1 MNMPEGLSPV
11 VIVNMNANKHQEFE
25 VNNDGDIIQA
35 AETISE
41 ENTVVDS
48 SIDSKASA
56 VGSSS
61 GNSGGGGWFDGW
73 FGPSKE
79 QRRAKKEF
87 EKWQKSF
94 NEKNPDSPVSLPPA
108 FLPSAWA
115 CLALFAT
122 LTFHA
127 LFFLL
132 GHWIVEFKALTLYHP
147 AKQVEEDAVVL
158 VVPQANRGKAAIVDI
173 KTIHSS
179 NTLQIEFQRQNYV
192 YTPASSLG
200 ADGALY
206 PNGVFELISC
216 PVNEKLTVYVRSK
229 GLESETEVERQSQL
243 WGRNH
248 LQVTIPSFLELL
260 QLQLLSPL
268 AIFQVFCA
276 LLWLLDEYW
285 IQTMWTLV
293 SVVIF
298 EATTVFQRSRTQKM
312 LGGMA
317 PIPSPIYVY
326 RGGAW
331 TVVTTKDILPKDIIS
346 VSTKKQPKNESTPA
360 APQPAQKDESIPCDC
375 LILRGSA
382 VVNESSLTGES
393 IPQMKEAVVVNNTNE
408 DTSLDMNG
416 THRVHI
422 LFSGTTIVTIDRN
435 DHDVVSRCTIPN
447 PPDNGLIAYVLRTGF
462 SSSQGNLMQMIEFSQ
477 QAVTGDSKETGLA
490 LLLLFI
496 FALIAAG
503 YVLKEGLRKKE
514 KTTHEILLKCV
525 IIITSV
531 VPRQFPMQMA
541 MAVNMALMSLFK
553 NGIFCTEPFRV
564 PLAGKISNCL
574 FDKTGTLTTDQQ
586 VPVGV
591 INASKPLLNKEKE
604 VELSLV
610 SDADG
615 FTAIILAACHSLVVV
630 DEGKSNEAGNTN
642 DNAAVVG
649 DPIEVAAIKGV
660 EWGWNAASS
669 TAYPGATIPL
679 LAKARDI
686 LNKELHDLI
695 TRPAN
700 NPAVPAI
707 MMQQEKTQIE
717 KRVEAKRKQIEAVE
731 KNITLSENRLKKA
744 MYKEVQ
750 VLHRHH
756 FSSQLQRMS
765 VVCKCR
771 DGSSKE
777 DYYGLVKGSP
787 EAILRLLKPS
797 AIPVGYRECY
807 ESLARKGLRVLAL
820 AYKKLSVA
828 DRPDTQPREWL
839 ECELELAGFVAFEC
853 KIRGDSK
860 VVVGALLDSDHKVAM
875 LTGDALLTSQHV
887 AKEVGI
893 CDKHKDT
900 LTLHAAKDGVYSPHW
915 MLYKSQN
922 RDESE
927 ENKTVEVA
935 FDIGNIDTLAA
946 KYDMVTT
953 EKDLLEIIDKTGEK
967 ESLLWRKIGYFKV
980 FARMSPQGKAD
991 IIKNIQLNS
1000 LEKEKAFVLMCGDG
1014 GNDVGA
1020 LKQADVGMALLA
1032 GHANANTT
1040 ESVDVNDK
1048 AAAVDSNLSSEDA
1061 LNKHDQELKKRNDA
1075 FNNARNAHMKAF
1087 HATITKELTAKM
1099 QEEVSKRVQN
1109 GDYWSMWEVTKQN
1122 AQRIK
1127 ELTAAENQRY
1137 CALHGQLWDPKKD
1150 ALGDGAA
1157 GTSVDSLMAQLDG
1170 ADSGM
1175 SGGMPIVRPGDA
1187 SVAAPFTSRVPS
1199 IRAVVDLI
1207 RQGRCTLLSALM
1219 QQQIMMLESII
1230 AAYTLSSLSL
1240 HNARSSERQMIAS
1253 SWLIMTA
1260 AVSFSYSSPLD
1271 HMHPLRPLRS
1281 LFHPAIIF
1289 SIFGQAII
1297 HIACM
1302 SLAVKWATDEMGPD
1316 TLKEVTEFFRK
1327 ARAKEIDTASLC
1339 EEDDVF
1345 CQFNAFWSAPFM
1357 PNLLNS
1363 VVFLVETSQMIS
1375 VFFANYKGRP
1385 WMKVLTH
1392 LLTYL
1397 LTYLLTHSLTSC
1409 RECLKTTP
1417 CFYLSSA
1424 ALRG

>member
-1 MNMPEGLSPV
+1 MQVSIDNNIVSARVYKKSPLRRGIVTVVIVALYLFSLPYCYYTSGAYSYSQSYIVTSVLTNIHSGDPRKAAIINAQELADKKWAELGGLDYDYNEDNIEKNDTINPLSNVNIPEGLSPV
-11 VIVNMNANKHQEFE
+11 VISNMNVNKHQEFE
-25 VNNDGDIIQA
+25 VNNNGEVFQSD
-35 AETISE
+35 ETMSD
-41 ENTVVDS
+41 ENVAVDNVLDTKK
-48 SIDSKASA
+48 I
-56 VGSSS
+56 SSS
-61 GNSGGGGWFDGW
+61 SSGGGWFDGW

-87 EKWQKSF
+87 EQWQKSF

-122 LTFHA
+122 LTIHA

-147 AKQVEEDAVVL
+147 ATVVEEGAVVL
-158 VVPQANRGKAAIVDI
+158 VVPQPNRGKAAVVDV

-192 YTPASSLG
+192 YIPASALG
-200 ADGALY
+200 ADSAAC
-206 PNGVFELISC
+206 PNGIFELISC
-216 PVNEKLTVYVRSK
+216 PIDEKLLVYVESN
-229 GLESETEVERQSQL
+229 GLGSETEVERQSQL

-326 RGGAW
+326 RCGVW

-346 VSTKKQPKNESTPA
+346 ISVKKQASAESKTTP
-360 APQPAQKDESIPCDC
+360 PQSAQKDESIPCDC
-375 LILRGSA
+375 LLLRGSA

-393 IPQMKEAVVVNNTNE
+393 IPQMKEAVVVNSINE
-408 DTSLDMNG
+408 DQSLDMNG
-416 THRVHI
+416 VHRVHI

-435 DHDVVSRCTIPN
+435 DHDIESRCTIPP
-447 PPDNGLIAYVLRTGF
+447 PPDNGLVAYVLRTGF

-591 INASKPLLNKEKE
+591 INASKPLFKKDSSD

-610 SDADG
+610 SDAEG
-615 FTAIILAACHSLVVV
+615 VTAIILAACHSLVVV
-630 DEGKSNEAGNTN
+630 EENKDNNAGSTS
-642 DNAAVVG
+642 DSSGVVG

-660 EWGWNAASS
+660 EWGWNAATS

-679 LAKARDI
+679 LSKALDI
-686 LNKELHDLI
+686 LNKELQDL
-695 TRPAN
+695 TKPAN
-700 NPAVPAI
+700 NDAPPAI
-707 MMQQEKTQIE
+707 MTPQTSAQLTSKQ
-717 KRVEAKRKQIEAVE
+717 EAKRKQIEAVE
-731 KNITLSENRLKKA
+731 KNIILSEKRLQRA

-771 DGSSKE
+771 NGTNND

-797 AIPVGYRECY
+797 AVPTWYRECY

-820 AYKKLSVA
+820 AYKKVSI
-828 DRPDTQPREWL
+828 DDKPDTKSREWL
-839 ECELELAGFVAFEC
+839 ECDLQLAGFIAFEC

-860 VVVGALLDSDHKVAM
+860 IVVGALVDSDHKVAM

-887 AKEVGI
+887 AREVGI
-893 CDKHKDT
+893 CDKHKDI
-900 LTLHAAKDGVYSPHW
+900 LTLHATKEGDYSPHW
-915 MLYKSQN
+915 ILYQN
-922 RDESE
+922 QSRSESE
-927 ENKTVEVA
+927 VRFDVA
-935 FDIGNIDTLAA
+935 TIDSLAT

-953 EKDLLEIIDKTGEK
+953 EKDLLGKNVIIVI
-967 ESLLWRKIGYFKV
+967 SY
-980 FARMSPQGKAD
+980 
-991 IIKNIQLNS
+991 
-1000 LEKEKAFVLMCGDG
+1000 
-1014 GNDVGA
+1014 
-1020 LKQADVGMALLA
+1020 
-1032 GHANANTT
+1032 HA
-1040 ESVDVNDK
+1040 S
-1048 AAAVDSNLSSEDA
+1048 
-1061 LNKHDQELKKRNDA
+1061 
-1075 FNNARNAHMKAF
+1075 
-1087 HATITKELTAKM
+1087 
-1099 QEEVSKRVQN
+1099 
-1109 GDYWSMWEVTKQN
+1109 
-1122 AQRIK
+1122 
-1127 ELTAAENQRY
+1127 
-1137 CALHGQLWDPKKD
+1137 
-1150 ALGDGAA
+1150 
-1157 GTSVDSLMAQLDG
+1157 
-1170 ADSGM
+1170 
-1175 SGGMPIVRPGDA
+1175 
-1187 SVAAPFTSRVPS
+1187 
-1199 IRAVVDLI
+1199 
-1207 RQGRCTLLSALM
+1207 
-1219 QQQIMMLESII
+1219 
-1230 AAYTLSSLSL
+1230 
-1240 HNARSSERQMIAS
+1240 
-1253 SWLIMTA
+1253 
-1260 AVSFSYSSPLD
+1260 
-1271 HMHPLRPLRS
+1271 
-1281 LFHPAIIF
+1281 
-1289 SIFGQAII
+1289 
-1297 HIACM
+1297 
-1302 SLAVKWATDEMGPD
+1302 
-1316 TLKEVTEFFRK
+1316 
-1327 ARAKEIDTASLC
+1327 
-1339 EEDDVF
+1339 
-1345 CQFNAFWSAPFM
+1345 
-1357 PNLLNS
+1357 
-1363 VVFLVETSQMIS
+1363 
-1375 VFFANYKGRP
+1375 
-1385 WMKVLTH
+1385 
-1392 LLTYL
+1392 
-1397 LTYLLTHSLTSC
+1397 
-1409 RECLKTTP
+1409 
-1417 CFYLSSA
+1417 
-1424 ALRG
+1424 

>member
-1 MNMPEGLSPV
+1 MLTHLISVVVIQLLTNIHSGEPRKAAIINAQELADKKWAELGGYDNDYNEDNIETKDTINPLSNVNIPQGLSPV
-11 VIVNMNANKHQEFE
+11 VISNMNVNKRQEFE
-25 VNNDGDIIQA
+25 VNNNGEVLQSDEILSD
-35 AETISE
+35 
-41 ENTVVDS
+41 ENVIVDNVLDTKKVS
-48 SIDSKASA
+48 ST
-56 VGSSS
+56 SSS
-61 GNSGGGGWFDGW
+61 SSGGGWFDGW

-87 EKWQKSF
+87 EQWQKSF

-147 AKQVEEDAVVL
+147 AKVVEEGAVVL
-158 VVPQANRGKAAIVDI
+158 VVPQTNRGKAAIVDV

-192 YTPASSLG
+192 YIPSSALG
-200 ADGALY
+200 AGSVDC
-206 PNGVFELISC
+206 PNGIFELISC
-216 PVNEKLTVYVRSK
+216 PIDEKLLVYVESN
-229 GLESETEVERQSQL
+229 GLGSETEVERQTQL

-326 RGGAW
+326 RCGMW
-331 TVVTTKDILPKDIIS
+331 TVVTTKDILPKDIVSIS
-346 VSTKKQPKNESTPA
+346 VKKQAPA
-360 APQPAQKDESIPCDC
+360 EAKANQPQSAQKDESIPCDC
-375 LILRGSA
+375 LLLRGSA

-393 IPQMKEAVVVNNTNE
+393 IPQMKEAVVVNSTNE
-408 DTSLDMNG
+408 DQCLDMNG
-416 THRVHI
+416 IHRVHI
-422 LFSGTTIVTIDRN
+422 LFSGTTIVTTDRN
-435 DHDVVSRCTIPN
+435 DHDVVSRCAIPP

-541 MAVNMALMSLFK
+541 MAVNMALMSLHK

-591 INASKPLLNKEKE
+591 INASKPVFKKDSNE

-610 SDADG
+610 SDAEG
-615 FTAIILAACHSLVVV
+615 VTAIILAACHSLVVV
-630 DEGKSNEAGNTN
+630 EETNESNAGNTS
-642 DNAAVVG
+642 DSSTVVG

-660 EWGWNAASS
+660 EWGWNAATS

-679 LAKARDI
+679 LSKALDI
-686 LNKELHDLI
+686 LKKELQDL
-695 TRPAN
+695 TKPPSSDA
-700 NPAVPAI
+700 PPAI
-707 MMQQEKTQIE
+707 MMPQNSSHLASKQ
-717 KRVEAKRKQIEAVE
+717 EAKRKQIEAVE
-731 KNITLSENRLKKA
+731 KNILLSENRLKNA

-771 DGSSKE
+771 NNGTNND

-797 AIPVGYRECY
+797 AVPTWYRECY

-820 AYKKLSVA
+820 AYKKVSI
-828 DRPDTQPREWL
+828 DDQPDTKPREWL
-839 ECELELAGFVAFEC
+839 ECDLQLAGFIAFEC

-860 VVVGALLDSDHKVAM
+860 IVVGALVDSDHKVAM

-887 AKEVGI
+887 AREVGI
-893 CDKHKDT
+893 CDRHKDI
-900 LTLHAAKDGVYSPHW
+900 LTLHAMKDGEYYPHW
-915 MLYKSQN
+915 ILYQN
-922 RDESE
+922 RNESE
-927 ENKTVEVA
+927 VK
-935 FDIGNIDTLAA
+935 FDIGTIDSLAA

-953 EKDLLEIIDKTGEK
+953 EKDLLGKKYYYPLSMTP
-967 ESLLWRKIGYFKV
+967 SNPY
-980 FARMSPQGKAD
+980 SP
-991 IIKNIQLNS
+991 
-1000 LEKEKAFVLMCGDG
+1000 
-1014 GNDVGA
+1014 
-1020 LKQADVGMALLA
+1020 
-1032 GHANANTT
+1032 
-1040 ESVDVNDK
+1040 SV
-1048 AAAVDSNLSSEDA
+1048 
-1061 LNKHDQELKKRNDA
+1061 HRNYQS
-1075 FNNARNAHMKAF
+1075 RGL
-1087 HATITKELTAKM
+1087 I
-1099 QEEVSKRVQN
+1099 VVQN
-1109 GDYWSMWEVTKQN
+1109 RSFQGV
-1122 AQRIK
+1122 
-1127 ELTAAENQRY
+1127 
-1137 CALHGQLWDPKKD
+1137 CAH
-1150 ALGDGAA
+1150 
-1157 GTSVDSLMAQLDG
+1157 
-1170 ADSGM
+1170 
-1175 SGGMPIVRPGDA
+1175 
-1187 SVAAPFTSRVPS
+1187 VAAR
-1199 IRAVVDLI
+1199 
-1207 RQGRCTLLSALM
+1207 
-1219 QQQIMMLESII
+1219 ESGCNQEYPI
-1230 AAYTLSSLSL
+1230 
-1240 HNARSSERQMIAS
+1240 Q
-1253 SWLIMTA
+1253 
-1260 AVSFSYSSPLD
+1260 
-1271 HMHPLRPLRS
+1271 
-1281 LFHPAIIF
+1281 
-1289 SIFGQAII
+1289 
-1297 HIACM
+1297 
-1302 SLAVKWATDEMGPD
+1302 
-1316 TLKEVTEFFRK
+1316 
-1327 ARAKEIDTASLC
+1327 
-1339 EEDDVF
+1339 
-1345 CQFNAFWSAPFM
+1345 
-1357 PNLLNS
+1357 
-1363 VVFLVETSQMIS
+1363 
-1375 VFFANYKGRP
+1375 
-1385 WMKVLTH
+1385 
-1392 LLTYL
+1392 
-1397 LTYLLTHSLTSC
+1397 
-1409 RECLKTTP
+1409 
-1417 CFYLSSA
+1417 
-1424 ALRG
+1424 